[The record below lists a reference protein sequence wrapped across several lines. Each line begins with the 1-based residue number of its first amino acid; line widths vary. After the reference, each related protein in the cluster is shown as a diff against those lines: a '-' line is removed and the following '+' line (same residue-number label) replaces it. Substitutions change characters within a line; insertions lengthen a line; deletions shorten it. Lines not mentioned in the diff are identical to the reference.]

1 MLIVDAMRELEL
13 KIIESFIRLL
23 ESYEVGNP
31 KPYKDLKFAIETFEM
46 NLLSPQ
52 QYYELIWD
60 NL

>member
-1 MLIVDAMRELEL
+1 MNELQLKLIM
-13 KIIESFIRLL
+13 SFIKLL

-31 KPYKDLKFAIETFEM
+31 LPYKDLKFSIETFEM

-52 QYYELIWD
+52 KYYELIWD